1 MTKIYIIAGF
11 LGAGKSTAILDLFRQ
26 KPSNESWGIIINEL
40 GQVSIDHTLF
50 SEQAGLTVAEV
61 PGGCICCAS
70 EKNLHLVLHQ
80 LITRSSHDRILIEP
94 SGMGHLDGIIRTIH
108 SFTSSSPVSLASSIV
123 LVDIPAWLKGK
134 QTEHQLFWDQIHAA
148 DILIGTKADKVT
160 EVEYDAWIDWAESI
174 FPPKTAIDLSFNKKF
189 KLALLDSSPSILLS
203 PADDIPTIEVQ
214 IEGSKDPKEVTN
226 EIQRFSKKRVGAYEH
241 GWIFPPE
248 YQFDVSALRSFFG
261 QMQHVFRAKGV
272 FKTSSSSY
280 LFNAV
285 SGEFT
290 VEWITYNKDSRLE
303 IIALE
308 PVDWAEWEPKIEAC
322 FIQHPS

>member
-1 MTKIYIIAGF
+1 MTKIHIIAGF
-11 LGAGKSTAILDLFRQ
+11 LGAGKSTAILDLFTQR
-26 KPSNESWGIIINEL
+26 PSHESWGIIINEL

-70 EKNLHLVLHQ
+70 EKNLHVVLHQ

-94 SGMGHLDGIIRTIH
+94 SGMGHLDGIIRTLH
-108 SFTSSSPVSLASSIV
+108 SFTSSTPLSLASSIV

-148 DILIGTKADKVT
+148 DILIGTKAEKVT
-160 EVEYDAWIDWAESI
+160 EDECDAWIDWAEAI
-174 FPPKTAIDLSFNKKF
+174 FPPKTTIDLSFNKKF
-189 KLALLDSSPSILLS
+189 KLDLLESSPSILLAL
-203 PADDIPTIEVQ
+203 ADDLPTTDVQ
-214 IEGSKDPKEVTN
+214 IERIKRTKEATN

-308 PVDWAEWEPKIEAC
+308 PIDWADWEQKIEAC
-322 FIQHPS
+322 FIDNPS